1 MSDVNAIDRGPIGVV
16 GLWHLGCV
24 TAACLAEAG
33 HQVLGVDLDV
43 SVVEA
48 LRQGLP
54 PISEPGLEE
63 LMSEAAAR
71 LSFSA
76 DPNALAGARRVWV
89 TFDTPVDDEDNADVE
104 SVIERAEVLLAPLA
118 EGALVIVSSQLPV
131 GSVARLQARCAS
143 RRGAEDLRFACV
155 PENLRLGSALESFRA
170 PERIVAGVR
179 DEHDRGELEEL
190 LAPFA
195 AEVEWMRVESAEMT
209 KHALNGFLATSVV
222 FINEVA
228 AICEAVGADAAEV
241 SRGLKSER
249 RIGPRAYLSPGDA
262 FAGGTLARDITF
274 LRDLATQHELPADL
288 FAGVSSGNAAHKT
301 WAQRKLLELL
311 ADGSRAGT
319 LSAKVAVWGL
329 TYKPG
334 TDTLRRSS
342 AVELCRQLSA
352 AGASV
357 RAHDPAITG
366 LPDALADSIE
376 LCPTA
381 LGAAE
386 GADALVVCTAWPE
399 YRQVLAAEVLST
411 LKGRLVIDAAGF
423 LAGSLGT
430 EPRLHYARVG
440 SSQPRAVGAGSDG
453 PSTGEVVS

>member
-1 MSDVNAIDRGPIGVV
+1 MS
-16 GLWHLGCV
+16 
-24 TAACLAEAG
+24 
-33 HQVLGVDLDV
+33 
-43 SVVEA
+43 
-48 LRQGLP
+48 
-54 PISEPGLEE
+54 SEG
-63 LMSEAAAR
+63 AR
-71 LSFSA
+71 LRFSA
-76 DPNALAGARRVWV
+76 DPDALAGANRAWI

-104 SVIERAEVLLAPLA
+104 WVLEHVKELLAPLA

-131 GSVARLQARCAS
+131 GSVARLRERCAS
-143 RRGAEDLRFACV
+143 RRGADDLRFACV

-179 DEHDRGELEEL
+179 SERDRDELADL
-190 LAPFA
+190 LAPFG

-274 LRDLATQHELPADL
+274 LCELAKQHELPADL
-288 FAGVSSGNAAHKT
+288 FAGVSSGNTAHKS
-301 WAQRKLLELL
+301 WAQRKLVEML
-311 ADGSRAGT
+311 ASRRQDGTLAGT
-319 LSAKVAVWGL
+319 TIAVWGL

-342 AVELCRQLSA
+342 AVELCRWLSTT
-352 AGASV
+352 GATV
-357 RAHDPAITG
+357 HAHDPAITH
-366 LPDALADSIE
+366 LPAAVRDSLELCDTALA
-376 LCPTA
+376 
-381 LGAAE
+381 AAE
-386 GADALVVCTAWPE
+386 GADALVICTAWPE
-399 YRQVLAAEVLST
+399 YREVLPAELLPA

-423 LAGSLGT
+423 LAGSLGA
-430 EPRLHYARVG
+430 EPSLRYARVG
-440 SSQPRAVGAGSDG
+440 SQPLDAGRDSG
-453 PSTGEVVS
+453 PLLADEVAS